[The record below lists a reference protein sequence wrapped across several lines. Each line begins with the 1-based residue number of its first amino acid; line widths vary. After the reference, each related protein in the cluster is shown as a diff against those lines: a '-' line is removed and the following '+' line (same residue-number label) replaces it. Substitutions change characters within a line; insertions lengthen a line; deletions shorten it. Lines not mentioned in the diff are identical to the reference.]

1 MPLYVTLQVA
11 LLISASLAEG
21 VSEAA
26 CAGFSADSL
35 DATEVCTFE
44 TEEACWSFEREPQP
58 GTAREHM
65 VIMKNRLVVDC
76 IRFHVSSK
84 NGQLTRNPP
93 WTKDTCSE
101 EAESKQE
108 NEKNAQ

>member
-1 MPLYVTLQVA
+1 MPLYLTLQVA

-35 DATEVCTFE
+35 DAIEVCTFE
-44 TEEACWSFEREPQP
+44 TEEAGWSFEREPQP
-58 GTAREHM
+58 GTAREHK
-65 VIMKNRLVVDC
+65 VTMKSSLVVDC
-76 IRFHVSSK
+76 IRFQVSSK
-84 NGQLTRNPP
+84 NGKLTRNPL

-108 NEKNAQ
+108 NERIAQ